1 MELILIFKISPSP
14 QPHIYY
20 FNFMV
25 AGVDY
30 AASIFF
36 SYIITYIFS
45 HFIIKI
51 Y

>member
-20 FNFMV
+20 FNFMD
-25 AGVDY
+25 ACVDY

>member
-36 SYIITYIFS
+36 FLYNNIYIF
-45 HFIIKI
+45 HILL
-51 Y
+51 